1 MVWSFS
7 GSNSVSSF
15 RTATPSKQYTEL
27 LEKVQ
32 TSTSTLYHLH
42 TPLQALSF
50 NYTLTPWTTANK
62 SKPKKEH
69 RRVRMEGTSES
80 EEEKADTAQEKQ
92 AGEELTSDL
101 SKNEIKRM
109 RKAQRRK
116 EVNHSLLLL
125 VIFYDNMHCSGRNS
139 IVKNREQDTK
149 ILMRYGQWRRPLR
162 TWETTN

>member
-1 MVWSFS
+1 MECERIVVWSFS

-32 TSTSTLYHLH
+32 SIPTTTLYHHH
-42 TPLQALSF
+42 TRLQALSF
-50 NYTLTPWTTANK
+50 NYTLTPWTTASK

-69 RRVRMEGTSES
+69 RRVRMEGASGS
-80 EEEKADTAQEKQ
+80 EEEKAEAAQENQ

-109 RKAQRRK
+109 RKAQRKK
-116 EVNHSLLLL
+116 EVNQPLLWYVLEHAL
-125 VIFYDNMHCSGRNS
+125 
-139 IVKNREQDTK
+139 
-149 ILMRYGQWRRPLR
+149 
-162 TWETTN
+162 